1 MLFLHVVNRYK
12 IGKKIV
18 KIDLININCIDQSVK
33 IDDTLQRSIGF
44 IDWFR
49 FLSISNE
56 RNVCLCAQLKKHFYS
71 RYSY

>member
-18 KIDLININCIDQSVK
+18 KIDLININRIDQSVK

-44 IDWFR
+44 IDCFR
-49 FLSISNE
+49 FLSI
-56 RNVCLCAQLKKHFYS
+56 F
-71 RYSY
+71 